1 MILDRQAANYRSS
14 ILVHEVHRTS
24 GRTELCRN
32 VNTWIQLK
40 ISNLKTYLSCHAR
53 RAAHCDAPPSLS
65 SAATAARRW
74 DTRPTHFLL
83 HWCCSYDLLLLDLY
97 TPTAE
102 IKRPAPDFKY
112 ATMPG
117 AHEEVLPLH
126 AGAPLPALCTLCATT
141 AEPPTVAPPC
151 RCAQPHM

>member
-1 MILDRQAANYRSS
+1 MQKLGILDTIKCAD
-14 ILVHEVHRTS
+14 L
-24 GRTELCRN
+24 L
-32 VNTWIQLK
+32 
-40 ISNLKTYLSCHAR
+40 TYLSCHAR
-53 RAAHCDAPPSLS
+53 RAAHCDAPPLLS
-65 SAATAARRW
+65 STAATAARRW

-117 AHEEVLPLH
+117 MKKCFLFMPVRLSLRYARCVP
-126 AGAPLPALCTLCATT
+126 PLPSRLL
-141 AEPPTVAPPC
+141 
-151 RCAQPHM
+151 

>member
-1 MILDRQAANYRSS
+1 MQKREYLDT
-14 ILVHEVHRTS
+14 IE
-24 GRTELCRN
+24 
-32 VNTWIQLK
+32 
-40 ISNLKTYLSCHAR
+40 NLKLENLTYLSCHAR

-117 AHEEVLPLH
+117 MKKCFLFMPVRLSLRYARCVP
-126 AGAPLPALCTLCATT
+126 PLPSRLL
-141 AEPPTVAPPC
+141 
-151 RCAQPHM
+151 